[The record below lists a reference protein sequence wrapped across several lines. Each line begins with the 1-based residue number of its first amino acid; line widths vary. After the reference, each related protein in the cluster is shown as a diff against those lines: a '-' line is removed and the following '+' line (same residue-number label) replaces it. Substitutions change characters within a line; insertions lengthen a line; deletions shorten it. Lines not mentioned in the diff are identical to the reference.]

1 MHSFYCVLA
10 LLLLNLLRRKLA
22 KAGIPLS
29 VVEMMDTLTDIYEVT
44 LLYPRRIWLQEAL
57 RANRPRGHGPGAA
70 QNRREPRPRALSQ
83 RVVIQPS
90 TRHDRAS
97 RGLESCSLS
106 GGGKLRLVRQ
116 KYPRLIYPGHPRARP
131 DFKPCY
137 PGGGGYA
144 GLAFN
149 MGYTRAMLPSALAY

>member
-1 MHSFYCVLA
+1 SPSTGRTRSSRVHSFYCVLA

-29 VVEMMDTLTDIYEVT
+29 VVEMMDTLSDTYEVT
-44 LLYPRRIWLQEAL
+44 LLYPRRIWLQVAL

-106 GGGKLRLVRQ
+106 GGGKTEASATEISAFDLSRASSRAARFQAMLSWRRRLR
-116 KYPRLIYPGHPRARP
+116 RARI
-131 DFKPCY
+131 
-137 PGGGGYA
+137 
-144 GLAFN
+144 
-149 MGYTRAMLPSALAY
+149 